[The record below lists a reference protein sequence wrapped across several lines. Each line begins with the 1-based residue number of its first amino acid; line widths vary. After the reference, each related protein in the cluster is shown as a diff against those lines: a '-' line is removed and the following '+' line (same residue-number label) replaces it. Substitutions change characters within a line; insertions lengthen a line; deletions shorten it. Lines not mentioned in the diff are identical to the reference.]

1 MFAKA
6 FRVKSNTVIKGSDR
20 RKLRAD
26 ISTAFPSLSAE
37 DLNELVPNKEEL
49 NTVKI
54 YAHKGA
60 ATTLYVLHK
69 NPIFFQL
76 EKQLYPTV
84 YTLWRYPAMLPAFT
98 TWPPVLQK
106 LAGGAD
112 LMLPGVVVL
121 NSGLPEVHQGDCCAV
136 NLVMNRAP
144 VAVGTAATSSAEMRN
159 SGMKGKGVNVLHT
172 YMDQLWAIGDKT
184 SPPVIPFTNSS
195 TQVETE
201 ECEEGMKAEG
211 QVSDGQDSP
220 EPNAVET
227 SCQGMQEL
235 RLADKDLE
243 ALKDKEPVEDGEG
256 EDKDDND
263 SRSPQ
268 EQTDALLLQCF
279 LHALKAKVKK
289 SELPLLTST
298 FLRNHMASCCPKGK
312 QIDIRKSSYKK
323 LSKFL
328 QCMQRDHSLIQVK
341 ELKKGVESIVEV
353 DWRNPELYSFSIPE
367 DCGQEKESMEEGG
380 ACEVPFQPPEITPLY
395 GVTAHL
401 EPLFQDA
408 KKRKGA
414 TLKASEVRNI
424 ITDYVKENELVH
436 ETNKNYVNINPTLCD
451 CLLEKSE
458 YQEVEN
464 LKWDDLISRTLS
476 RMQACHEVL
485 FPGQRPVV
493 KKGQMEPID
502 ITVATRGSNKKV
514 TIVKNLEAFGLDP
527 AVVADTLQRR
537 VQASCFLQ
545 DSPGVKNR
553 VLLQIQGNQIQH
565 VGKLLLDQYHIPRK
579 YVQGLDKAPKPVIV
593 SIDNQDLRHL
603 SIKR

>member
-49 NTVKI
+49 NIVKI
-54 YAHKGA
+54 YAHKGDA
-60 ATTLYVLHK
+60 ATLFVLYK

-76 EKQLYPTV
+76 GKQLFPTV
-84 YTLWRYPAMLPAFT
+84 YTLWRYPAMLPAFS

-112 LMLPGVVVL
+112 LMLPGVVVPA
-121 NSGLPEVHQGDCCAV
+121 SGLPEVEQRDCCAV

-144 VAVGTAATSSAEMRN
+144 VAVGTAAMSSAEMRK
-159 SGMKGKGVNVLHT
+159 SEMKGKGVNILHT
-172 YMDQLWAIGDKT
+172 YLDQLWAFGDKT
-184 SPPVIPFTNSS
+184 NPPVIPFTNSPA
-195 TQVETE
+195 QVEVE
-201 ECEEGMKAEG
+201 ECEEGMKADG
-211 QVSDGQDSP
+211 QVSEGQDNP

-235 RLADKDLE
+235 RLADQDSE
-243 ALKDKEPVEDGEG
+243 ALKDKEPLEDVDQ
-256 EDKDDND
+256 EDIDEEEND
-263 SRSPQ
+263 PRSPQ
-268 EQTDALLLQCF
+268 EQMDALLLQCF

-298 FLRNHMASCCPKGK
+298 FLRNYMASCCPKGK

-328 QCMQRDHSLIQVK
+328 QCMQRDHSLVQVK

-353 DWRNPELYSFSIPE
+353 DWRNPELCSFSIPE
-367 DCGQEKESMEEGG
+367 DCGQEKDSVEEGQ

-408 KKRKGA
+408 RKKKGA
-414 TLKASEVRNI
+414 TLKANEVRNI
-424 ITDYVKENELVH
+424 ITDYVKKNELVH
-436 ETNKNYVNINPTLCD
+436 ETNKNYVNINPILCD

-458 YQEVEN
+458 YQEVEK

-476 RMQACHEVL
+476 KMQACHEIL
-485 FPGQRPVV
+485 FPGQPSVV
-493 KKGQMEPID
+493 KKGQVEPID
-502 ITVATRGSNKKV
+502 ISVVTRGSNKKV
-514 TIVKNLEAFGLDP
+514 TIIKNLEAFGLDP
-527 AVVADTLQRR
+527 AVVADTLQHR

-553 VLLQIQGNQIQH
+553 VLVQIQGNQIQH
-565 VGKLLLDQYHIPRK
+565 VGKLLLDHYYIPRK
-579 YVQGLDKAPKPVIV
+579 YVQGLDKAPKPG
-593 SIDNQDLRHL
+593 
-603 SIKR
+603 KKK